1 MPRAARPKG
10 LVSFM
15 IQDLQPALKDYGRL
29 SLLKQVDEKTVD
41 YFAAL
46 PPDLRN
52 ASTELARADAIK
64 ALARNF
70 GVVGRH
76 ENPPG

>member
-1 MPRAARPKG
+1 MRRASQAEG
-10 LVSFM
+10 LVTFM

-46 PPDLRN
+46 PPELRN
-52 ASTELARADAIK
+52 ARQRTGAGGCGRGAVRNSRSRRAT
-64 ALARNF
+64 
-70 GVVGRH
+70 
-76 ENPPG
+76 